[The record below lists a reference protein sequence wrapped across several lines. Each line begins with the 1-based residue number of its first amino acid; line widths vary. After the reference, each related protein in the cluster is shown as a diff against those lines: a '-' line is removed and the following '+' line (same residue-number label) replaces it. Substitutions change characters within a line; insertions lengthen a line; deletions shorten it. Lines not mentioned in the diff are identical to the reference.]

1 MTLAHRPRWVERRAS
16 RLVAAFGC
24 DRATAL
30 AEAANDWQAL
40 QGTER
45 KVAVCCD
52 RSCLQGSGCA
62 SFAPDVLEGPY
73 RRSMRR
79 KAEAQAAAA
88 AKGVRGFLRLL
99 WAYLRGPRP

>member
-1 MTLAHRPRWVERRAS
+1 MAAQRPRWVERRAS

-40 QGTER
+40 QGSER

-52 RSCLQGSGCA
+52 RSCLQGSSCA

-73 RRSMRR
+73 RRSLRR

-88 AKGVRGFLRLL
+88 SRGVMGFLRSLG
-99 WAYLRGPRP
+99 AYLAGPRP